1 MIWEEE
7 KLIIGTNGHE
17 IVAIYGAFAILRSEG
32 GRKRREGE
40 GTGKR
45 TTGASRYFNNC
56 LLHDATARELMQ
68 EASKMFEVALCCK
81 WIIVW
86 GGRPRSKAKS
96 AKSGP

>member
-17 IVAIYGAFAILRSEG
+17 IVAIYGAFAFLRSEG
-32 GRKRREGE
+32 GRKQREGE